1 MPENKVK
8 FGLKKCYYA
17 VITEGEGGAFSYGT
31 PVAIPGAVSLAAN
44 KSGDSEAFEA
54 DDKDFWVVSS
64 AQYDITLEVA
74 KLPESFFTDVL
85 MYTAD
90 AKGVLWESGAECKR
104 IALLFEQNGDQKPT
118 RYAFL
123 NCLPSLPNVE
133 AETSKKKT
141 PKPTSISMVATED
154 PNGRTLA
161 FSKSDTDATVY
172 NDWFTTVPTYTAVG
186 G

>member
-1 MPENKVK
+1 M
-8 FGLKKCYYA
+8 
-17 VITEGEGGAFSYGT
+17 
-31 PVAIPGAVSLAAN
+31 
-44 KSGDSEAFEA
+44 
-54 DDKDFWVVSS
+54 
-64 AQYDITLEVA
+64 
-74 KLPESFFTDVL
+74 
-85 MYTAD
+85 
-90 AKGVLWESGAECKR
+90 WESGAECKR

>member
-17 VITEGEGGAFSYGT
+17 VITENDGAFSYGT

-85 MYTAD
+85 MY
-90 AKGVLWESGAECKR
+90 AKTKRYISGKR
-104 IALLFEQNGDQKPT
+104 LYEFEALLGSGFM
-118 RYAFL
+118 R
-123 NCLPSLPNVE
+123 
-133 AETSKKKT
+133 
-141 PKPTSISMVATED
+141 I
-154 PNGRTLA
+154 
-161 FSKSDTDATVY
+161 SKSTIVNLHQLDCLELTL
-172 NDWFTTVPTYTAVG
+172 G
-186 G
+186 GLMLLILKNGCKDYISRKYLPAFKKYLGL